1 MITNLKAIYEQG
13 VLRLKEPL
21 SLADG
26 TQVDVTVTSPKEDNE
41 PSQVM
46 DGRSWDTLT
55 QLLADCEIDTGVTD
69 LASQHDHYLEDAMER
84 LYFLGKVKRGL
95 EQCESDETISHDEIK
110 ARFLR

>member
-1 MITNLKAIYEQG
+1 MTANLKAIYEQG

-21 SLADG
+21 SLPDG
-26 TQVDVTVTSPKEDNE
+26 TQVDVIVTSHEEVNGE

-69 LASQHDHYLEDAMER
+69 LASQHDHYLYGIPKRPTDADSTR
-84 LYFLGKVKRGL
+84 
-95 EQCESDETISHDEIK
+95 
-110 ARFLR
+110 